1 MTHQAFPPHLNI
13 VPFVSPVSSTNQ
25 TSSFLAFCAHLPL
38 SSFPPALLVP
48 PVYSFIPA
56 LPSLPRFNFSRHF
69 FPFRQQ
75 EKPGGRE
82 EGRGGKR
89 EKKRKKA
96 HARCCQSRR
105 VFFRLSQTPNA
116 RLGFR
121 LTDNRR
127 GEDSSSVVRDASRS
141 SIHHISCAWIDVKRF
156 YPCRLACIYTP
167 CFYPLDLSRNR
178 SWLVAVMHDG
188 VASRVDWS
196 WFRS

>member
-1 MTHQAFPPHLNI
+1 MAKGAKGLNI
-13 VPFVSPVSSTNQ
+13 FPRAKDPDPLFIFFFFFIHEPFRDPPSISPPSQHRAFCFARLEHEPNVFVSRLLCPPSSI
-25 TSSFLAFCAHLPL
+25 LL
-38 SSFPPALLVP
+38 SSCAPCSPRIFLYTGSTIFTSFQLLAP
-48 PVYSFIPA
+48 
-56 LPSLPRFNFSRHF
+56 L
-69 FPFRQQ
+69 FPFSTTGKTWR
-75 EKPGGRE
+75 

-141 SIHHISCAWIDVKRF
+141 SIHHISCA
-156 YPCRLACIYTP
+156 
-167 CFYPLDLSRNR
+167 
-178 SWLVAVMHDG
+178 
-188 VASRVDWS
+188 
-196 WFRS
+196 